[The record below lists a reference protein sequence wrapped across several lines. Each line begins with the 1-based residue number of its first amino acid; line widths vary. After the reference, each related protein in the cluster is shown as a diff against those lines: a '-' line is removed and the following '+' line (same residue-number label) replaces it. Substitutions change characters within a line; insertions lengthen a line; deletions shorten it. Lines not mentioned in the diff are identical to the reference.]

1 MMKSNEILELVR
13 AGFTKEE
20 ILSMEG
26 NNEEAGKNSPAA
38 DPVPDGPLSG
48 GDKDQKETDPDN
60 SVKEEK
66 KTSSEGSSED
76 VLLNQI
82 KDLKKEIQALNRDA
96 VDNEL
101 PKTQTEN
108 CEDAITNFLGGI

>member
-1 MMKSNEILELVR
+1 MMNGNEILELVR
-13 AGFTKEE
+13 AGFTKDE

-38 DPVPDGPLSG
+38 DPVPDGTLSG
-48 GDKDQKETDPDN
+48 GDKDQKEDIPDN

-66 KTSSEGSSED
+66 KTSSERSSED
-76 VLLNQI
+76 VLLSQI
-82 KDLKKEIQALNRDA
+82 KDLKKEIQALNREA

-108 CEDAITNFLGGI
+108 CEEAITSFLGGI